1 MLFANQLPESMK
13 VSIGLPKE
21 TELITSYLTQDISI
35 GGSASYTSPGQIEL
49 AKQAS
54 ELLNRGAAV
63 ANRAGTNFANQQITT
78 IFSTVQ
84 SWTSS
89 DLFKLQLPLVFISL
103 DRGIDP
109 RIPVKKL
116 LKCVYPISKDL
127 VTISAPNEYNFTSS
141 TCCSLRIGSWLLT
154 PKIFLITSV
163 NFSFSKEVTTD
174 GWPLF
179 ATGTISMQSYQQI
192 FADEIEEFLSYAG
205 PTTAT
210 A

>member
-21 TELITSYLTQDISI
+21 TELITSYLTQDINI
-35 GGSASYTSPGQIEL
+35 GGTASYTSPGQIGL

-63 ANRAGTNFANQQITT
+63 ANRAETNFASQQITT

-89 DLFKLQLPLVFISL
+89 DLFKLQLPLVFIAL

-127 VTISAPNEYNFTSS
+127 VTIAAPNEYNFTSS
-141 TCCSLRIGSWLLT
+141 TCCSLRIGSWFLT

-163 NFSFSKEVTTD
+163 NFSFSKETTPD

-192 FADEIEEFLSYAG
+192 FADEVEEFLSYSG
-205 PTTAT
+205 PKVATT
-210 A
+210 